1 MEIQVK
7 TMRNK
12 SDLAYTESSSRPYHS
27 IAKSKAG
34 VSSSESKAIQDELEE
49 QGKIA
54 DSDHG
59 RFYLE
64 NATGTQF

>member
-1 MEIQVK
+1 MNRDK
-7 TMRNK
+7 F
-12 SDLAYTESSSRPYHS
+12 DLAYTEALSRPKYDAQQS
-27 IAKSKAG
+27 RAG
-34 VSSSESKAIQDELEE
+34 VSSADSKAVQDDIEA

-64 NATGTQF
+64 NATGTEF